1 MGSNQTSVD
10 QSSWMYVN
18 LVISY
23 LQILSSTS
31 TTMVE
36 APSSLPSTRL
46 TAAEQP
52 SQLIETLNSCIGIW
66 MGMIK

>member
-1 MGSNQTSVD
+1 MGSNQTSID
-10 QSSWMYVN
+10 QSSSMYVN
-18 LVISY
+18 IISY
-23 LQILSSTS
+23 LQIVPSTS
-31 TTMVE
+31 TTVVE
-36 APSSLPSTRL
+36 IPSSLPSTRL